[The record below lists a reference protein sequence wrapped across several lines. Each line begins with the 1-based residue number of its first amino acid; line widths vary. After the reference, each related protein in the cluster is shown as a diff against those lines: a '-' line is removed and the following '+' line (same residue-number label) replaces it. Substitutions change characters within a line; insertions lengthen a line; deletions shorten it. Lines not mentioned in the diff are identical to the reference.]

1 MGEDM
6 DIGDVCEDVC
16 GDIEEIASEAE
27 EYLEIER
34 KIKEMQQLL
43 EKKKNLEQK
52 LREREKRVL
61 AEIKSKYGLTKD
73 EIERAAELK
82 INADDLDIKG
92 KIIAIIE
99 ECGAAVTEEYKEV
112 FFKYAEDIHIVHK
125 FEQIPVETLK
135 SIISIETVKQYI
147 MRKEEIKK
155 REEIEKTKQHMRTG
169 RLSDK
174 TKYALTYIM
183 RESPSD
189 KEYMRHIKKELD
201 IATSE
206 ANRIRWYLM
215 SKGYIERVEGKLMIT
230 NKGIARLSE
239 E

>member
-1 MGEDM
+1 M
-6 DIGDVCEDVC
+6 DIGSVCEEVC
-16 GDIEEIASEAE
+16 GDIENIAEEAE
-27 EYLEIER
+27 QYLEIER
-34 KIKEMQQLL
+34 KIKEMQTLL
-43 EKKKNLEQK
+43 EKKKNLEKK
-52 LREREKRVL
+52 LKEREKQVIE
-61 AEIKSKYGLTKD
+61 EIKEKYGLTK
-73 EIERAAELK
+73 EELERAAQLK
-82 INADDLDIKG
+82 INSDDLALVSEVIEMINTSGSTVVNSERFKQIADDIMR
-92 KIIAIIE
+92 
-99 ECGAAVTEEYKEV
+99 
-112 FFKYAEDIHIVHK
+112 VHK
-125 FEQIPVETLK
+125 FEQIPLEMLK

-147 MRKEEIKK
+147 MRKEEAEK

-174 TKYALTYIM
+174 TKYALQYIM

-215 SKGYIERVEGKLMIT
+215 SKGYIERIEGKLMIT